1 MLRTL
6 HHHTVV
12 AHLDDLIPTQCSVG
26 YWEVHNKVLE
36 WQSLPK
42 KARKEVLTQHWFP
55 CVMGPGQKPYIVDH
69 HHLGLALHHVGQR
82 KVFLMVLSDWS
93 HLEESTFWRM
103 MEFHQWVYPFN
114 EKGRRVPIEKL
125 PAHVSLLKDDPY
137 RSLAGLVRKAGGF
150 AKDTTPFSEFL
161 WAEHFRTHL
170 PISKTPQWPAL
181 TQAGVA
187 LALSADASYLPG
199 WVGLPHHAA

>member
-1 MLRTL
+1 
-6 HHHTVV
+6 
-12 AHLDDLIPTQCSVG
+12 
-26 YWEVHNKVLE
+26 
-36 WQSLPK
+36 
-42 KARKEVLTQHWFP
+42 
-55 CVMGPGQKPYIVDH
+55 
-69 HHLGLALHHVGQR
+69 
-82 KVFLMVLSDWS
+82 
-93 HLEESTFWRM
+93 M

-125 PAHVSLLKDDPY
+125 PTHVSLLKDDPY

-187 LALSADASYLPG
+187 LALSVDASYLPG
-199 WVGLPHHAA
+199 WVGAHHHSV